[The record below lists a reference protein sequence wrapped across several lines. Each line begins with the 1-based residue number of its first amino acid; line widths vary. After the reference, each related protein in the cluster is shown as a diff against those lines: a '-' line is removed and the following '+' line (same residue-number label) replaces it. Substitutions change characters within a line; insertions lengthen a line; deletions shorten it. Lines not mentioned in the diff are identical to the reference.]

1 MPQLPRVEKAW
12 LEAAKNGDVDQM
24 KTLRK
29 WYPQWL
35 NLSRTVDEDTAT
47 NDSDGFLPSRSPGF
61 CSWDGFHLRTV
72 GASAL
77 HTATWHGDN
86 KIVQYLLEEGQDPK
100 TEDESG
106 MTAIVLA
113 IMHHN
118 LQATRCVY
126 RERVAIQRNL
136 VMDCREEDDL
146 RTRHTVSLIQL
157 FLRFNANV
165 DKQCQRGKTA
175 LHHATTDDAYEVARL
190 LLSSGA
196 SVDAQDGIRLVVQ
209 QNIRPNT
216 CL

>member
-35 NLSRTVDEDTAT
+35 NLNTAT

-77 HTATWHGDN
+77 HTATWHSDN
-86 KIVQYLLEEGQDPK
+86 KIVQYLLEEGQDPD

-136 VMDCREEDDL
+136 AMDVR
-146 RTRHTVSLIQL
+146 R
-157 FLRFNANV
+157 
-165 DKQCQRGKTA
+165 
-175 LHHATTDDAYEVARL
+175 
-190 LLSSGA
+190 
-196 SVDAQDGIRLVVQ
+196 
-209 QNIRPNT
+209 
-216 CL
+216 

>member
-77 HTATWHGDN
+77 HTATWHSDN
-86 KIVQYLLEEGQDPK
+86 KIVQYLLEEGQDPD

-136 VMDCREEDDL
+136 AMD
-146 RTRHTVSLIQL
+146 
-157 FLRFNANV
+157 
-165 DKQCQRGKTA
+165 CQRGKTA
-175 LHHATTDDAYEVARL
+175 LHHATTDDANGRL
-190 LLSSGA
+190 HYTIA
-196 SVDAQDGIRLVVQ
+196 YNRQVYW
-209 QNIRPNT
+209 
-216 CL
+216 